1 MWHDSTRHEEPDDFL
16 VREKKLDREDYMNQK
31 KTNKQNSTNASRFYN
46 KSILPQLS
54 EKLD

>member
-31 KTNKQNSTNASRFYN
+31 KTNKQNSQMPLVFII

-54 EKLD
+54 EKLY